1 MKSIRTKVVFI
12 SCTICV
18 LSILSTAIISY
29 IILSDN
35 IKDQT
40 YRRFEE
46 ITEKHA
52 VGINGWFNVQERILN
67 EIYDEIIYHDDF
79 NIDRLIEYFNY
90 KNTRNKDIIEYYIAY
105 KDNTFVTGNGIWL
118 PGQNYNV
125 LEREW
130 YKNAVNSDKTEISSP
145 YVDSNHGKVI
155 VTLSKAIR
163 IKDEVIGVLCSDIA
177 VEHIVNKISE
187 LGSLE
192 YGYGFLVDNSGNVL
206 AHPNKDF
213 MYSKEKGLTNIN
225 QIYGNGNYLKQ
236 SDGDHLKSIVD
247 YDGIKKFLVYKDIGF
262 SGWSIGLAAPVKDI
276 MRPLDNIIDKTIILA
291 IMLMFVSIVCTFIFG
306 NSISKPIISAKDYI
320 EKMSELDITQD
331 IDENYLRIE
340 DEIGR
345 MFISFQMI
353 VNSLREFLMELSNI
367 SNKISVF
374 SDELATS
381 SYKSNIDI
389 DDLSQNLINIAELND
404 GQIIRANK
412 ISSSINNIK
421 DIVKFLE
428 EKNEGVFDEKVET
441 ELANIILEIENT
453 SNVLKQIND
462 LQSVESIQLKNN
474 SSLVSKQT
482 LITEEIAS
490 ASQCLAELGEELNAY
505 IDRFKR

>member
-1 MKSIRTKVVFI
+1 MKSIRAKVIFI
-12 SCTICV
+12 SCIICV
-18 LSILSTAIISY
+18 LSILSTAVISY
-29 IILSDN
+29 IILSEN

-40 YRRFEE
+40 YKRFEE

-52 VGINGWFNVQERILN
+52 VGINGWFYVQERILN
-67 EIYDEIIYHDDF
+67 EIYDEIIFKNDF
-79 NIDRLIEYFNY
+79 DIDHLIEYFDY

-118 PGQNYNV
+118 PGGGYNV
-125 LEREW
+125 VEKEW
-130 YKNAVNSDKTEISSP
+130 YDNAVNSDKIEISSP
-145 YVDSNHGKVI
+145 YVDSNHGMII

-163 IKDEVIGVLCSDIA
+163 IDDEIIGVLCSDIA
-177 VEHIVNKISE
+177 IEHIVNKINE
-187 LGSLE
+187 LRPLE
-192 YGYGFLVDNSGNVL
+192 YGYGFLVDNGGNVL

-225 QIYGNGNYLKQ
+225 QIYSDDLKQ
-236 SDGDHLKSIVD
+236 SNEDHLKSIVD
-247 YDGIKKFLVYKDIGF
+247 YDGVKKFIVYKDLGF
-262 SGWSIGLAAPVKDI
+262 SGWSIGLVAPVKDI
-276 MRPLDNIIDKTIILA
+276 MRPLDNIIDKTVLLA
-291 IMLMFVSIVCTFIFG
+291 VILMFISIIFTFIFG
-306 NSISKPIISAKDYI
+306 NSISKPIIAAKDYI
-320 EKMSELDITQD
+320 EKMSKLDITQD
-331 IDENYLRIE
+331 IDENYLRME

-353 VNSLREFLMELSNI
+353 VNSLREFLMELNNI

-374 SDELATS
+374 SDELAVS

-389 DDLSQNLINIAELND
+389 DDLSQNLINIVELND
-404 GQIIRANK
+404 GQISRSNK
-412 ISSSINNIK
+412 IIESINNIK
-421 DIVKFLE
+421 DIVNIMV
-428 EKNEGVFDEKVET
+428 EKNKGIFDEKFET
-441 ELANIILEIENT
+441 ELLNIVQEIEKT

-462 LQSVESIQLKNN
+462 LQNVESIQLKNN

-505 IDRFKR
+505 IDKFKR